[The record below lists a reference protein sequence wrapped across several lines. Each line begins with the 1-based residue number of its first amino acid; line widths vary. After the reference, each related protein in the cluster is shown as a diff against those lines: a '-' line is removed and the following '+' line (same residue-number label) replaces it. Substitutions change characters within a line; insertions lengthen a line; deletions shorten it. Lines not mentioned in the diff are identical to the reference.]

1 MTGDQQ
7 QPSAATKLP
16 RAVFLDALS
25 LGPVDLAPL
34 QQWCELTAWVSTAID
49 ERLERLS
56 DAEIAITNKIP
67 LEGELLRQL
76 PKLRLICVAAT
87 GTDQIDHA
95 ACKQLGI
102 SVHNAGRYSRASVVQ
117 ITWALILEL
126 CCAMDQRRR
135 DLSEG
140 VWQRSPVF
148 SLIEPEFDELEGQ
161 TLVVLGAGDIGRG
174 VLAIG
179 EAFDMNDLADDAAGV
194 IEALDGLQAMGIT
207 CLYLTPIFSSAASHR
222 YHAYDYFQ
230 VDPLLGGN
238 AALDALIAA
247 VHQRGM
253 RLVLDGVFNHCGRGF
268 WAFHHLAENGES
280 SPYRNWVHVHRW
292 PIHPYPA
299 AGEDCGYDCWWAL
312 PDLPKFNHSDPGVRE
327 HLLAVGRHW
336 LERGIDGWRLDVPAE
351 VPADFWVEFRQ
362 VVRRENPEAW
372 IVGEVWG
379 DARAWLTG
387 EHFDGVMNYRLGWSS
402 LCWAAGDQLRQTY
415 RNPEYPLNPLS
426 TEALIEI
433 WQTTL
438 GWYRPVVNRAQ
449 MNLLVLEFHF
459 LLPINNAYL

>member
-148 SLIEPEFDELEGQ
+148 SVIEPEFDELEGQ

-179 EAFDMNDLADDAAGV
+179 EAFGMQCIGLTSRSSEAELEAALRQADVLSIHAP
-194 IEALDGLQAMGIT
+194 
-207 CLYLTPIFSSAASHR
+207 LTPQPQNLINADRLRWMKTSSRLVNMARGGLVNLDDLCAALR
-222 YHAYDYFQ
+222 PGQLA
-230 VDPLLGGN
+230 G
-238 AALDALIAA
+238 AALDVLPLEPPGPELEAL
-247 VHQRGM
+247 
-253 RLVLDGVFNHCGRGF
+253 LDTPN
-268 WAFHHLAENGES
+268 LLI
-280 SPYRNWVHVHRW
+280 SPH
-292 PIHPYPA
+292 
-299 AGEDCGYDCWWAL
+299 
-312 PDLPKFNHSDPGVRE
+312 
-327 HLLAVGRHW
+327 
-336 LERGIDGWRLDVPAE
+336 
-351 VPADFWVEFRQ
+351 
-362 VVRRENPEAW
+362 
-372 IVGEVWG
+372 
-379 DARAWLTG
+379 
-387 EHFDGVMNYRLGWSS
+387 MGWSS
-402 LCWAAGDQLRQTY
+402 RQARNRLLHTLAGYLQAYVSSEAA
-415 RNPEYPLNPLS
+415 S
-426 TEALIEI
+426 A
-433 WQTTL
+433 
-438 GWYRPVVNRAQ
+438 
-449 MNLLVLEFHF
+449 
-459 LLPINNAYL
+459 